1 MNVRSIYYG
10 TTSMSKNVS
19 DRWWWWWWTKLACSS
34 LLAPRRDTKM
44 KKRRRREDTNYS
56 DWPCR
61 PVTTSA
67 NNTMTTPHKSWAPT
81 ALSHSLQP
89 LVVASAGPPTPSSK
103 NNNAFPPTQ
112 PVVGR
117 VVVRHARLLP
127 LLLPSFSWRPLPHY
141 QPAIHHRLIPF
152 KSNAVMIN
160 KAKSMERDKYCV
172 FVEPINRGDGRPNN
186 QPQ

>member
-1 MNVRSIYYG
+1 
-10 TTSMSKNVS
+10 
-19 DRWWWWWWTKLACSS
+19 
-34 LLAPRRDTKM
+34 M
-44 KKRRRREDTNYS
+44 KKRRRREDTNFS
-56 DWPCR
+56 DWPRR
-61 PVTTSA
+61 PVNTSA

-103 NNNAFPPTQ
+103 NNNTFPPTQ